1 MDDIAESY
9 ISRFISQLKVR
20 LVEVFEVFNIELAL
34 PLLLN
39 SKQCKKLLGIANE
52 TEFQRVSHLKD
63 FPRIDKKGSHPRF
76 PRDAVVEW
84 MRKLEVDMTEAILTL
99 GIFAVPILAVAIAEQ
114 RKAEKERKCEEFEEI
129 RRRDYLYG
137 FKAGMGYQSTCDIEK
152 ARNGL
157 KRDAQQVDKEIARY
171 AEMVG

>member
-1 MDDIAESY
+1 
-9 ISRFISQLKVR
+9 
-20 LVEVFEVFNIELAL
+20 
-34 PLLLN
+34 
-39 SKQCKKLLGIANE
+39 
-52 TEFQRVSHLKD
+52 
-63 FPRIDKKGSHPRF
+63 
-76 PRDAVVEW
+76 
-84 MRKLEVDMTEAILTL
+84 MTEAILTL
-99 GIFAVPILAVAIAEQ
+99 GIFAVPMLAAGIVEQ
-114 RKAEKERKCEEFEEI
+114 RKIEKKRMCEEFEEI

>member
-1 MDDIAESY
+1 
-9 ISRFISQLKVR
+9 
-20 LVEVFEVFNIELAL
+20 
-34 PLLLN
+34 
-39 SKQCKKLLGIANE
+39 
-52 TEFQRVSHLKD
+52 
-63 FPRIDKKGSHPRF
+63 
-76 PRDAVVEW
+76 
-84 MRKLEVDMTEAILTL
+84 MTEALLTL
-99 GIFAVPILAVAIAEQ
+99 GIFAVPILTAAVVEQ
-114 RKAEKERKCEEFEEI
+114 RKAEKEREREEFEEI